1 MRGEGGLLSVLFSM
15 KGLKKGVGVE
25 GRVELGSALSPL
37 HLDTEQGKLVL
48 LKLLIEYLGNL
59 CCVGHFIHFVLE
71 ICLGSI

>member
-1 MRGEGGLLSVLFSM
+1 M
-15 KGLKKGVGVE
+15 KGLKKGGGGGGE
-25 GRVELGSALSPL
+25 GGIRKCSLSPL

-48 LKLLIEYLGNL
+48 LKLLIEFLGNL